1 MYRIILGISENL
13 QNLREHKISFPWELQ
28 VVVYNPSKRSILKEG
43 SIWNNL
49 LETIKLHHILSEEL
63 LQKSAVLK
71 ITKKFSGH
79 TFYESMNP
87 EFEKTM
93 QLDAFLKENCSK
105 TFQKPKF
112 AVVQ

>member
-1 MYRIILGISENL
+1 MLRVSGKL
-13 QNLREHKISFPWELQ
+13 QNLREHKIFFPWELQ

-79 TFYESMNP
+79 TFYEFMNP